1 MTELTE
7 QKCLPCEGSVER
19 LLFEDAFELQ
29 TSTPMWAIL
38 ENKLDREFKFDNFA
52 EALEFVNK
60 VGVIAEA
67 EGHHPDIKFG
77 WGYVNIELTTHAIDG
92 LSKNDFIIA
101 AKIDSL
107 LK

>member
-1 MTELTE
+1 MTELME
-7 QKCLPCEGSVER
+7 QKCLPCEGGIGK

-29 TSTPMWAIL
+29 SNTPMWSIL
-38 ENKLDREFKFDNFA
+38 KNKLDRKFKFNDFA

-60 VGVIAEA
+60 IGTVAEA

-92 LSKNDFIIA
+92 LSKNDFIVA

>member
-1 MTELTE
+1 MTELAE
-7 QKCLPCEGSVER
+7 QKCLACEGGVEK

-29 TSTPMWAIL
+29 SNTPMWSIL
-38 ENKLDREFKFDNFA
+38 DDRLDREFKFDNFA
-52 EALEFVNK
+52 ESLEFVNQ

-77 WGYVNIELTTHAIDG
+77 WGYVNIEITTHAING
-92 LSKNDFIIA
+92 LSKNDFIVA